1 MMKKQRGVALILWLL
16 IPAVWRLEGWV
27 FNRINPE
34 SAAGH
39 PDYVRNY
46 HYLSLLKHTSFWA
59 SGAIVVALWLLVCL
73 LVIRSKQRSSWW
85 LLLAAFGPFGFA
97 ILAML
102 RDKAPAET
110 DRHERFER
118 NLNRFLRAG
127 YQMCVFVIIWMLAYQ
142 AVVFKRDLMIRHQ
155 SATTGMSIAQIVD
168 LQNASSGMWAFAE
181 GNEEMYLVVLLYL
194 IWPVLFNLLFKVG
207 TRFTANTGSSK
218 MR

>member
-1 MMKKQRGVALILWLL
+1 
-16 IPAVWRLEGWV
+16 
-27 FNRINPE
+27 
-34 SAAGH
+34 
-39 PDYVRNY
+39 
-46 HYLSLLKHTSFWA
+46 
-59 SGAIVVALWLLVCL
+59 VVALWLLVCL

-155 SATTGMSIAQIVD
+155 SATTGVSIAQIVD

>member
-1 MMKKQRGVALILWLL
+1 MKKQRGVALILWLL

-27 FNRINPE
+27 FSRINPE

-46 HYLSLLKHTSFWA
+46 HYLSLLKQTSFWA

-118 NLNRFLRAG
+118 NLNRFLRAE